1 MNRSNQT
8 QPLFD
13 ELAQNPFVFVNRVG
27 EIFASS
33 SKEIE
38 AIQKL
43 ISQVGLV
50 FVDQIE
56 KTWISNAGGAFTSWL
71 IRMSWARVC
80 NICKSSQSALT
91 AKRHKKET
99 CLKKMM
105 ILLWWRFLKKHW
117 QKSVMVVVVVRAF
130 VVEMVVMVVTMGENS
145 RQAFAM
151 HLVLG
156 STACKNL
163 FENLPTPARQ
173 RVHQGELFPPSAV

>member
-1 MNRSNQT
+1 M
-8 QPLFD
+8 
-13 ELAQNPFVFVNRVG
+13 FVNRVG

-50 FVDQIE
+50 FVDQTE
-56 KTWISNAGGAFTSWL
+56 KIWISNAGGASTSRL
-71 IRMSWARVC
+71 IRMSRARVC

-117 QKSVMVVVVVRAF
+117 QKSVMVVVVVVRAF

-151 HLVLG
+151 HLVLSFTG
-156 STACKNL
+156 GKNL

>member
-50 FVDQIE
+50 FVDETE
-56 KTWISNAGGAFTSWL
+56 KTWISNAGGASSSRL

-91 AKRHKKET
+91 AKGHKKET
-99 CLKKMM
+99 CLRKMM
-105 ILLWWRFLKKHW
+105 ILLWWWFLKKHW
-117 QKSVMVVVVVRAF
+117 Q
-130 VVEMVVMVVTMGENS
+130 
-145 RQAFAM
+145 
-151 HLVLG
+151 
-156 STACKNL
+156 
-163 FENLPTPARQ
+163 
-173 RVHQGELFPPSAV
+173 

>member
-50 FVDQIE
+50 FVDETE
-56 KTWISNAGGAFTSWL
+56 KTWISNAGGASSSRL

-91 AKRHKKET
+91 AKGQTRGTKK
-99 CLKKMM
+99 K
-105 ILLWWRFLKKHW
+105 
-117 QKSVMVVVVVRAF
+117 
-130 VVEMVVMVVTMGENS
+130 
-145 RQAFAM
+145 
-151 HLVLG
+151 
-156 STACKNL
+156 
-163 FENLPTPARQ
+163 PA
-173 RVHQGELFPPSAV
+173 

>member
-1 MNRSNQT
+1 MNSLGSVSVRIKIKASHSMQVITHFIFVPHTLLSEKNRSNQT

-50 FVDQIE
+50 FVDQTE
-56 KTWISNAGGAFTSWL
+56 KIWISNAGGASSSRL

-91 AKRHKKET
+91 AKGHKKET
-99 CLKKMM
+99 CLRKMM

-117 QKSVMVVVVVRAF
+117 Q
-130 VVEMVVMVVTMGENS
+130 
-145 RQAFAM
+145 
-151 HLVLG
+151 
-156 STACKNL
+156 
-163 FENLPTPARQ
+163 
-173 RVHQGELFPPSAV
+173 